1 MNASPIAII
10 GMAGR
15 FPGARNVAEFWR
27 NLRDGVESICDRS
40 DAALAAS
47 GATPEELAN
56 PDYVKRASVLDDVPA
71 FDASFFGLS
80 PRDASIMDPQHRHFL
95 ECAWEALEDAGHPP
109 RQFDGSVGVFA
120 GSGMNTYL
128 IHNLLAN
135 RRLVE
140 TAGLFQ
146 LKQTGNDKD
155 VLATRVSYQFDLRGP
170 SVNVQTAC
178 STSLVAVHLACQSLL
193 NYECD
198 IALAG
203 GVTIEIPCGLGYI
216 YREGEILSRDGHCR
230 PFDVGSSGTVF
241 ASGLGIVVLRRL
253 DDALREHDQMR
264 AVILGSAIN
273 NDGARKVG
281 YLAPSIDGQAE
292 VIAEALSFAGI
303 NAEDISYIET
313 HGTGTIVGDP
323 IEVRAL
329 TKAFRATTTKVGYC
343 GIGSLKSNLGHLD
356 AAAGVAGLIKT
367 VLALEHS
374 QLPPSLHFKR
384 LNPHIE
390 LEGSPFYVNN
400 KLANWAA
407 KGSTLRAG
415 VTSLG
420 IGGTNAHVV
429 LERAPEAKLSRRL
442 TPYHLLTISA
452 KSESAVE
459 RASNNL
465 ANHLVAHPEL
475 NLGDVAFTC
484 QLGRQ
489 GFPHRR
495 AVVVQDVSGAAEAL
509 ANTHQKE
516 IASGIVQGSAPQ
528 IAFMFSGQ
536 GAQYVNMGR
545 ELYEHVPVFRATLDD
560 CAHELQKPLGIDLL
574 QALYPPQPD
583 AGSDSEKLNQTWLTQ
598 PALFSIEYA
607 LARWWMSLG
616 VQPAAMVGHSIGE
629 YVAAC
634 LAGVFSLA
642 DALAIVALR
651 GRLIYSLSGGS
662 MLAIPLPASEIRC
675 PGSLSLAAVNSPNL
689 CVVSGPTPE
698 IEALEADLAK
708 QLVACRR
715 LHTSHAFHSAMMD
728 PILGEFEQQLRSFS
742 FKPPETPF
750 TSNVTGTWIKPEE
763 ATDPGY
769 WARHIRQTVQFSEC
783 LATLTRNADQILI
796 EVGPG
801 NTLTSLARQQ
811 GDKSMR
817 AHQSLPHPR
826 EATSAL
832 RCALTT
838 LGRLW
843 TQGVEI
849 DWAALFPEDSVR
861 RVSLPTY
868 PFEHQNFWIEPDR
881 PHHVEPDHS
890 NHADA
895 HVVSLTEKAEEEID
909 TWFYKRV
916 WKPAPLVPGANRGA
930 GCWIIFRD
938 SLGLGDHIASKLQSE
953 KQEVVIVNSG
963 AEFRRIERNIYSVRP
978 GVREDYDALVS
989 RLSKEGL
996 APRKIIHLWSV
1007 VASEGDVPLDETLDS
1022 SFYSPLFLAQAL
1034 GVQDIAALDLA
1045 IVSNCLQQVGDEPIH
1060 HPARA
1065 VLLGPARVTPKELSG
1080 IACRSIDVDLDSG
1093 RIQDYA
1099 TRVVAEMNSTGEN
1112 GAVAYRGAQRYTE
1125 TIDRLD
1131 LAAAPK
1137 RNALE
1142 NGGVYLITGGFGGI
1156 GLVVAEDLAREF
1168 KAHLILVG
1176 RSPLRPEAMWEA
1188 SLNDSSVPESD
1199 KDKLRKLIQ
1208 IRSEAGGLLIAQA
1221 DVSDLSEM
1229 RNVIA
1234 LAIKRFGKID
1244 GVFHAAGIL
1253 DDGPLMLKSREA
1265 TARVLLPKV
1274 CGTLV
1279 LESVLRDAP
1288 LKCFVLFSSISS
1300 IFPPPGQVDYAAAN
1314 AFLDAFALSRKGPVT
1329 AINWS
1334 AWRDVG
1340 MAARGSTQHPLIH
1353 RRPIETLQAIV
1364 CAGDFSISQQWL
1376 LSEHRFKSGKALVP
1390 GTGYLEMA
1398 AAAFSRT
1405 ARRRAVELRDVFFLA
1420 PLTFDANAQKEVFVQ
1435 LTREQTDGVDD
1446 GTYRFSILVHE
1457 NGWVEHC
1464 TGSIAA
1470 SSARPVAPVERIKLA
1485 ARCQKQLIIFDDQH
1499 RTRQEKYF
1507 DFGPRWHCLRRL
1519 QIGEREG
1526 LAELEL
1532 DPAYEQDTT
1541 SFLMHPALLD
1551 LATGCSLYL
1560 TAGYESAA
1568 DLYLPLSYKRICV
1581 YDALPRKVFSH
1592 IRARRENAVH
1602 GEVESFDITLLNE
1615 HNQVLAEIEGF
1626 AMRRIED
1633 SETLKDE
1640 KLAPSR
1646 IADPEGLKLITL
1658 LSHSRIPPLQGSH
1671 SLKRILLGKTPPSVI
1686 VAPQRP
1692 EDLTLQILKETPQ
1705 ILSSRLAEEDI
1716 ESTLAGWWRD
1726 LLGVDKVDPDDDF
1739 FDLGGHSLIGVR
1751 LFAKIKKTYQVDNE
1765 LAILFVA
1772 RTVRQLA
1779 DVIRKS
1785 RGEVVL
1791 ERRNWSC
1798 LVPIQP
1804 NGTKVPFF
1812 CVHHIGGHAL
1822 SYEAL
1827 ARALGPDQ
1835 PLYAFQSPLVSGA
1848 EIRDIS
1854 ITEMASTY
1862 VKELRAFLPQ
1872 GPYLV
1877 GGISFGGLIAFE
1889 MFQQLNAQGADSGL
1903 LVLFDTSLPG
1913 SEDRVGLVDQI
1924 STFRHN
1930 VKTEGKVYLR
1940 RKLKEQQ
1947 KHWGDWLLRRFN
1959 HSAGYFYSL
1968 VGRELPPDVR
1978 YAQVE
1983 KMHWRALL
1991 HFTFK
1996 TYPGK
2001 IILLR
2006 ATDRSPENLGLR
2018 EDPALGWGRLAGG
2031 GLEIHNVVSGHD
2043 NMLLEP
2049 QVNRV
2054 ADELKLIFSR
2064 LEAAARVPA

>member
-1 MNASPIAII
+1 MNTAPIAII

-27 NLRDGVESICDRS
+27 NLRDGVESISDRS
-40 DAALAAS
+40 DAELAAS
-47 GATPEELAN
+47 GATHEELAN
-56 PDYVKRASVLDDVPA
+56 PEYVKRASVLENVPA

-178 STSLVAVHLACQSLL
+178 STSLVAIHLACQSLL

-198 IALAG
+198 LALAG
-203 GVTIEIPCGLGYI
+203 GVTIEIPNGLGYI

-230 PFDVGSSGTVF
+230 PFDAGSSGTVF

-253 DDALREHDQMR
+253 DDALNEHDQIR

-292 VIAEALSFAGI
+292 VIAEALSYAGI
-303 NAEDISYIET
+303 NAQDISYVET

-329 TKAFRATTTKVGYC
+329 TKAFRATTTNIGYC

-374 QLPPSLHFKR
+374 QLPPSLHFKK

-400 KLANWAA
+400 KLADWAA

-429 LERAPEAKLSRRL
+429 LEKAPEAKLSRQL
-442 TPYHLLTISA
+442 PPYHLLTISA
-452 KSESAVE
+452 KSEAAAE

-465 ANHLVAHPEL
+465 ANHLSAHPEL
-475 NLGDVAFTC
+475 NLGDVAFTS

-489 GFPHRR
+489 AFPHRR
-495 AVVVQDVSGAAEAL
+495 AVVVESTSGAAAAL
-509 ANTHQKE
+509 ANPQHKE
-516 IASGIVQGSAPQ
+516 IASGIAKGSAPQ

-545 ELYEHVPVFRATLDD
+545 ELYEHAPVFRATLDD
-560 CAHELQKPLGIDLL
+560 CARELQRPLGIDLL

-583 AGSDSEKLNQTWLTQ
+583 EGSAFEELNQTWLTQ

-616 VQPAAMVGHSIGE
+616 VQPEAMVGHSIGE

-651 GRLIYSLSGGS
+651 GRLIYDLPGGS
-662 MLAIPLPASEIRC
+662 MLAIPLPASEIQC
-675 PGSLSLAAVNSPNL
+675 AGTLSLAAVNSPDL

-698 IEALEADLAK
+698 IEVLEADLAK
-708 QLVACRR
+708 RHVACRR

-728 PILGEFEQQLRSFS
+728 PILGEFERQLRGFS
-742 FKPPETPF
+742 LKPLKTPF
-750 TSNVTGTWIKPEE
+750 VSNVTGTWIKPEE

-769 WARHIRQTVQFSEC
+769 WARHIRHTVQFSEC
-783 LATLTRNADQILI
+783 LATLTRNANQILI

-811 GDKSMR
+811 GDKSIR

-826 EATSAL
+826 EAASAL

-843 TQGVEI
+843 TQGVDI
-849 DWAALFPEDSVR
+849 DWAALYPPGSVQ
-861 RVSLPTY
+861 RVSLPAY

-881 PHHVEPDHS
+881 SHPIELDRS
-890 NHADA
+890 RHADA
-895 HVVSLTEKAEEEID
+895 HAVELTEKAEESID
-909 TWFYKRV
+909 TWFYKRA
-916 WKPAPLVPGANRGA
+916 WKPVPLAPGANREP

-938 SLGLGDHIASKLQSE
+938 SLGLGDHIASKLKSE
-953 KQEVVIVNSG
+953 KQEVVIVDSG
-963 AEFRRIERNIYSVRP
+963 PEFRRSERNSYSIRP

-989 RLSKEGL
+989 RLSTDGL
-996 APRKIIHLWSV
+996 APRKIVHLWSV

-1022 SFYSPLFLAQAL
+1022 SFYSALFLAQAL
-1034 GVQDIAALDLA
+1034 GAQDIAALDLA
-1045 IVSNCLQQVGDEPIH
+1045 FVSNRLQQVADEPIH

-1065 VLLGPARVTPKELSG
+1065 VLLGPARVIPKELPG
-1080 IACRSIDVDLDSG
+1080 IACRSIDVDFESG
-1093 RIQDYA
+1093 RIEDCA
-1099 TRVVAEMNSTGEN
+1099 MRIVAEMNSPGEN
-1112 GAVAYRGAQRYTE
+1112 GAFAFRGAQRYAE
-1125 TIDRLD
+1125 TVDRLD
-1131 LAAAPK
+1131 LAAAPE
-1137 RNALE
+1137 RTTLE
-1142 NGGVYLITGGFGGI
+1142 SGGVYLITGGFGGI
-1156 GLVVAEDLAREF
+1156 GLVVAEYLAREF

-1176 RSPLRPEAMWEA
+1176 RSPLRPEAVWEA
-1188 SLNDSSVPESD
+1188 SLNDSGVPDAD
-1199 KDKLRKLIQ
+1199 KEKLRKLIQ
-1208 IRSEAGGLLIAQA
+1208 IRSEARGLLVAHA
-1221 DVSDLSEM
+1221 DASDLSEM

-1265 TARVLLPKV
+1265 AARVLLPKV
-1274 CGTLV
+1274 RGTLV
-1279 LESVLRDAP
+1279 LESALRDVP

-1300 IFPPPGQVDYAAAN
+1300 VSPPPGQVDYAAAN
-1314 AFLDAFALSRKGPVT
+1314 AFLDAFALSRKEPVT
-1329 AINWS
+1329 GINWS

-1340 MAARGSTQHPLIH
+1340 MVARASTRHPLIH
-1353 RRPIETLQAIV
+1353 RRLLDTPQAIV
-1364 CAGDFSISQQWL
+1364 CASDFSISRQWL
-1376 LSEHRFKSGKALVP
+1376 LAEHQFKSGKALVP
-1390 GTGYLEMA
+1390 GTGYLEMV
-1398 AAAFSRT
+1398 AAAFPRTSRQ
-1405 ARRRAVELRDVFFLA
+1405 RAVELRDVFFLA
-1420 PLTFDANAQKEVFVQ
+1420 PLTFDAAAQKEVFVQ

-1446 GTYRFSILVHE
+1446 GTYRFSVLAHE
-1457 NGWVEHC
+1457 NEWVEYC

-1470 SSARPVAPVERIKLA
+1470 SSALPGVPVDRAKVA
-1485 ARCQKQLIIFDDQH
+1485 VRCQKQQIIFDDQH

-1507 DFGPRWHCLRRL
+1507 NFGPRWHCLRRL
-1519 QIGEREG
+1519 QIGESEG
-1526 LAELEL
+1526 LAEIEL
-1532 DPAYEQDTT
+1532 DPEFAQDST

-1560 TAGYESAA
+1560 TAGYDSAA
-1568 DLYLPLSYKRICV
+1568 DLYLPFSYKRICV
-1581 YDALPRKVFSH
+1581 YDALPRKIFSH
-1592 IRARRENAVH
+1592 IRARRENQVH

-1615 HNQVLAEIEGF
+1615 QNQVLIEIEGF
-1626 AMRRIED
+1626 AMRRIGDTRTVAE
-1633 SETLKDE
+1633 E
-1640 KLAPSR
+1640 KSASGR
-1646 IADPEGLKLITL
+1646 FADLERLRLITS
-1658 LSHSRIPPLQGSH
+1658 LSHSGIPPLQGVH
-1671 SLKRILLGKTPPSVI
+1671 ALKRILLGKTPTSVI

-1692 EDLTLQILKETPQ
+1692 EDLAIRTSKETPQ
-1705 ILSSRLAEEDI
+1705 VLSSGPPEEDI

-1726 LLGVDKVDPDDDF
+1726 LLGVDKVGLDDDF

-1772 RTVRQLA
+1772 RTVRKLA
-1779 DVIRKS
+1779 DAIRKS
-1785 RGEVVL
+1785 RGEVVS

-1804 NGTKVPFF
+1804 NGTKVPLF

-1835 PLYAFQSPLVSGA
+1835 PLYAFQSPLVSTGV
-1848 EIRDIS
+1848 IRDIS
-1854 ITEMASTY
+1854 IAEMASTY
-1862 VKELRAFLPQ
+1862 VKELRAFFPQ

-1877 GGISFGGLIAFE
+1877 GGISFGGLVAFE
-1889 MFQQLNAQGADSGL
+1889 MFQQLNSQGADSGL

-1913 SEDRVGLVDQI
+1913 SEERVGLVDQI
-1924 STFRHN
+1924 STFWHN
-1930 VKTEGKVYLR
+1930 VKAEGKVYLR
-1940 RKLKEQQ
+1940 RKLAEQR
-1947 KHWGDWLLRRFN
+1947 KHFEERLLRRVN
-1959 HSAGYFYSL
+1959 HAASYFYSF

-1983 KMHWRALL
+1983 KMHWQALL
-1991 HFTFK
+1991 RFTFK

-2018 EDPALGWGRLAGG
+2018 EDPTLGWGRLAGG
-2031 GLEIHNVVSGHD
+2031 GLEIHDVVSGHD

-2049 QVNRV
+2049 QVNAV

-2064 LEAAARVPA
+2064 LEAATKVPA